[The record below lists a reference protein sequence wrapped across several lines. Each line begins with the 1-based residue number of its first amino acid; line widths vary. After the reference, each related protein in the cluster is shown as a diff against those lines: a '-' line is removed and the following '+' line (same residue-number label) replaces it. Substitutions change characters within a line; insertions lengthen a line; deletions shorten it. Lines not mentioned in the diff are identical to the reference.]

1 MIKSIKVFNMSRRRR
16 SRVRDFKILR
26 RLRGLMLW
34 RILLTF
40 DSIFYDGACEEI
52 WGEGWMEE
60 GRNKSDSDRQME
72 GWSVLYLFYFIL

>member
-1 MIKSIKVFNMSRRRR
+1 
-16 SRVRDFKILR
+16 
-26 RLRGLMLW
+26 LW

-72 GWSVLYLFYFIL
+72 RAIFILFFIL